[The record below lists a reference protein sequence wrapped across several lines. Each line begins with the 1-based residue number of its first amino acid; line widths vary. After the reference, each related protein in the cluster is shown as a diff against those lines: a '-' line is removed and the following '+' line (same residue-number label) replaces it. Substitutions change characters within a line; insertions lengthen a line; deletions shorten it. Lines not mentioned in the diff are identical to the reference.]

1 MDLYEMVFTFFLIA
15 PLGVT
20 LTVLTINLVVAGLKD
35 LYKTFEE
42 RGKKPGTPMPSG
54 PSAQAEVDRYIQ
66 ELRKGKKLRGMA

>member
-1 MDLYEMVFTFFLIA
+1 MNFYEMVFTFLLIA

-20 LTVLTINLVVAGLKD
+20 LMVLTINLVAAGLKD

-66 ELRKGKKLRGMA
+66 ELRKEKKLRGMA